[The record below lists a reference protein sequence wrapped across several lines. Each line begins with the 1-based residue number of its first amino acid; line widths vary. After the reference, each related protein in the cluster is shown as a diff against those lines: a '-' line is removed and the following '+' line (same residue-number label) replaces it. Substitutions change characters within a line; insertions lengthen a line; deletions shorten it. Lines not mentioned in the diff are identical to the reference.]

1 MFSLHWYSLNR
12 IILINYLFDHC
23 LVHVEL
29 LSLVSVSSV
38 VRTVWCVACERVCE
52 CVSVWWCGGSNG

>member
-1 MFSLHWYSLNR
+1 MLAEL
-12 IILINYLFDHC
+12 YLFDHC